1 MNSAGYILSSIVG
14 LVGRKTLSRL
24 VERSNAESHV
34 RHLGCRQLLVCMVFA
49 QLTWRERLRN
59 LSTCLNERPSD
70 WHRLWFSQPIAKATL
85 ADANEQQDWRIGED
99 LA

>member
-34 RHLGCRQLLVCMVFA
+34 RHLGCRQLLVCMVLA
-49 QLTWRERLRN
+49 QLTWREGLRN